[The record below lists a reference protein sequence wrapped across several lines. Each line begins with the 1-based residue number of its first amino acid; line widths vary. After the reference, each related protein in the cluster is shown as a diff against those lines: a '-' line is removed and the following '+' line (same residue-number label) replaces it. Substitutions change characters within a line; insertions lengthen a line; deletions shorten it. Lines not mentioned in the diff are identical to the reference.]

1 MPPTL
6 TVTQIAGVIDV
17 LCALIAR
24 HGHLRR
30 LAGPLVV
37 LIWQRVRTAGAQAG
51 AVLARMQA
59 GTLRRYP
66 HRRPFRPRAA
76 PRRSAAPGVLPHT
89 PAWLVGLIPEAASG
103 AAQLQ
108 NLLSGPDLPA
118 LLEAA
123 PQLRRALRPLCRM
136 LGVALPPQARPA
148 QTPPTAPPDSVTMA
162 LPTAKRAVA
171 SHRRQ
176 PPEIRLRP
184 SSYIVAGSVWP
195 PPPVPA

>member
-6 TVTQIAGVIDV
+6 TATHIAATVEM

-37 LIWQRVRTAGAQAG
+37 LIWQKVRHAGAQAG

-66 HRRPFRPRAA
+66 HRRPSRPRAA
-76 PRRSAAPGVLPHT
+76 PRRSAAPGVLPRT

-108 NLLSGPDLPA
+108 NLLSRPDLPA

-136 LGVALPPQARPA
+136 LGVALPPQPRPA
-148 QTPPTAPPDSVTMA
+148 QTQPQAPPDSGAVA

-171 SHRRQ
+171 SQRRQ
-176 PPEIRLRP
+176 PPENRFRP
-184 SSYIVAGSVWP
+184 PGHIVAGSVWP